1 MKGGAWPFPMFRD
14 LDDPTAHIEMVFASN
29 WTHPTGW
36 PQRPTLYPSY
46 VWLIIPVTPIP
57 RSSKCVNHCLS
68 NPKNLPLWGKFYT
81 FGNSRYDALLFRGL
95 KDGYSLASHCKHGMI
110 LRRGWLQRWICT
122 NVDSKNPAPPVMY
135 QTPTKKYNVLC
146 IWTGTGFLPSTALWE
161 FDESYLIEAGENPQQ
176 RNEKWIVHCISYCW
190 YKPCLSRGAAR
201 PKSPDLPWPFGKP
214 FFLFAEDQVQW
225 SESNEIRTKKACLIN
240 IRILTMA
247 SYNLHI
253 QWVIGQ

>member
-81 FGNSRYDALLFRGL
+81 FGIFFRGL

-122 NVDSKNPAPPVMY
+122 NVDNKNPAPPVIY
-135 QTPTKKYNVLC
+135 QTRTKKCIVHCIFC
-146 IWTGTGFLPSTALWE
+146 IWTGTGCLPSTALWE
-161 FDESYLIEAGENPQQ
+161 FDRYLIEAGENP
-176 RNEKWIVHCISYCW
+176 
-190 YKPCLSRGAAR
+190 P
-201 PKSPDLPWPFGKP
+201 
-214 FFLFAEDQVQW
+214 
-225 SESNEIRTKKACLIN
+225 TKGWKMDCSLYF
-240 IRILTMA
+240 IL
-247 SYNLHI
+247 L
-253 QWVIGQ
+253 V